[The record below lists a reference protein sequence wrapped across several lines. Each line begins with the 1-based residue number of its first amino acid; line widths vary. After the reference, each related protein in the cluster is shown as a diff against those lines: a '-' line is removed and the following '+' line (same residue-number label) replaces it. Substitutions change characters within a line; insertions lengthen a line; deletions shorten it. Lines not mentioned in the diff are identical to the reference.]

1 MIGGKMLIWNQTWGI
16 YSTHASIIK
25 SVYGAILYTFRNR
38 AFDWPRIATANI
50 FAQIWFLLS
59 YGSCQNDILTLTNRF
74 PLTSTT
80 ALQCWVFFSN
90 INSSRPY
97 GAYEVRDPELFFKI
111 WLLNETPCMW
121 NRQWNRLFLAVFR
134 T

>member
-80 ALQCWVFFSN
+80 ALQCWVFFRISTALGPMGHMRWETL
-90 INSSRPY
+90 SYFLKS
-97 GAYEVRDPELFFKI
+97 GSLT
-111 WLLNETPCMW
+111 ETPCMW
-121 NRQWNRLFLAVFR
+121 NKQWNRLFLAVFR